1 MIIDRLG
8 GINPLENVQNT
19 SKPQRVKTPEK
30 PDSVS
35 VSSEAKGLSEMYFA
49 MEAVTS
55 APDVRADRV
64 AEVAEKIKDPGYI
77 TGTIVDIVADR
88 FLDEMGI

>member
-8 GINPLENVQNT
+8 GINPLENLQNT
-19 SKPQRVKTPEK
+19 GRVQRAKHPEK
-30 PDSVS
+30 TDSVN
-35 VSSEAKGLSEMYFA
+35 VSSEAKNLSEMYFA
-49 MEAVTS
+49 MDAVNS

-77 TGTIVDIVADR
+77 TGAVIDIVADR